1 MALEGDVLHIEV
13 HSKIV
18 VLMTIPFLSC
28 FDAYYP
34 ARLCFFLPHSQIQE
48 AVHGNV

>member
-34 ARLCFFLPHSQIQE
+34 DVCVFFF
-48 AVHGNV
+48 